1 MAIQAR
7 VLLIE
12 DHADVADLYQL
23 KLQLEGYRVAVARTG
38 GAGLALA
45 NSLLPDL
52 ILLDL
57 HLPGIDGLDL
67 LARLR
72 AQDETRAT
80 PVVIVT
86 EDDNPAL
93 MSAAEELGTSGYV
106 IKALTLPKRLA
117 EVVSTALAQKDRAQT
132 RAADRQAS

>member
-12 DHADVADLYQL
+12 DHPDIADLYQL

-38 GAGLALA
+38 GAGLELA

-72 AQDETRAT
+72 AQNETHGT

-86 EDDNPAL
+86 EDDNPEL

-117 EVVSTALAQKDRAQT
+117 EVVSTALARQDRAAT
-132 RAADRQAS
+132 VTADRQAS

>member
-1 MAIQAR
+1 MPIQAR

-23 KLQLEGYRVAVARTG
+23 KLQLEGYQVAVARTG
-38 GAGLALA
+38 AAGLAMA

-57 HLPGIDGLDL
+57 HLPGMDGLDL
-67 LARLR
+67 LARVR
-72 AQDETRAT
+72 AQAETRGT
-80 PVVIVT
+80 PVVVIT
-86 EDDNPAL
+86 EDEDPEL
-93 MSAAEELGTSGYV
+93 MTAAEELGTSGYI

-117 EVVSTALAQKDRAQT
+117 EVVSTALTQPDRPAT
-132 RAADRQAS
+132 RGANRQAS

>member
-1 MAIQAR
+1 MILAAR

-12 DHADVADLYQL
+12 DHPDIADLYQL

-38 GAGLALA
+38 DVGLALA

-57 HLPGIDGLDL
+57 HLPGMDGLDL

-72 AQDETRAT
+72 AQDDTRGT
-80 PVVIVT
+80 PVVVIT
-86 EDDNPAL
+86 EDENPDL
-93 MSAAEELGTSGYV
+93 MTAAEELGTSGYM
-106 IKALTLPKRLA
+106 IKARTLPKRLA
-117 EVVSTALAQKDRAQT
+117 EVVSAALTQRPRRAT
-132 RAADRQAS
+132 PSANRQAS

>member
-1 MAIQAR
+1 MPIQAG

-38 GAGLALA
+38 AAGLALA
-45 NSLLPDL
+45 NSLRPDL
-52 ILLDL
+52 VLLDL
-57 HLPGIDGLDL
+57 HLPGMDGLDL

-72 AQDETRAT
+72 AQDETRGT
-80 PVVIVT
+80 PVVVIT
-86 EDDNPAL
+86 EDDNPEL
-93 MSAAEELGTSGYV
+93 MSAAEELGTSGYI

-117 EVVSTALAQKDRAQT
+117 EVVSTALTQRDRSAT
-132 RAADRQAS
+132 LRANRQAS

>member
-57 HLPGIDGLDL
+57 HLPGIDGLDV

-80 PVVIVT
+80 PVVIAT

-132 RAADRQAS
+132 RTADRQAS

>member
-38 GAGLALA
+38 GTGLALA

-72 AQDETRAT
+72 AQDDTRGT

-86 EDDNPAL
+86 EDDNPEL
-93 MSAAEELGTSGYV
+93 MTAAEELGTSGYV

-117 EVVSTALAQKDRAQT
+117 EVVSTALAQQE
-132 RAADRQAS
+132 RAATLTAGRQAS